1 MWWCHRAAP
10 RQHRPD
16 LRARDRRRPGP
27 RLPRLAIDAQLSTG
41 HHALPPLPRRP
52 GGLVV
57 EVTDGTAA
65 YNADHYRV
73 SLFDDVAKTSVI
85 RIAWPQAQE
94 LRPHQATAVA
104 LTPGWMRSELMLEHH
119 GASESNAA
127 GDERTPALLPLRD
140 QQMRRPGRRRARR
153 RSRRVALERTVA
165 VERPARAGLRL
176 R

>member
-1 MWWCHRAAP
+1 
-10 RQHRPD
+10 
-16 LRARDRRRPGP
+16 L
-27 RLPRLAIDAQLSTG
+27 LRLAIDAHLLTS

-65 YNADHYRV
+65 HNADHYRV

-85 RIAWPQAQE
+85 RIAWAQE
-94 LRPHQATAVA
+94 LRTHQATAVA

-127 GDERTPALLPLRD
+127 RDRAHPALLHLPH
-140 QQMRRPGRRRARR
+140 QQMPRPGGRRARR

-165 VERPARAGLRL
+165 VERPARAELRL